1 MEYVVHP
8 SIQRRR
14 AGFTLIE
21 LLVVIA
27 IIAVLIALLL
37 PAVQQAREAARR
49 MQCKNNLKQ
58 LTLATHNYHDVY
70 LAFPPSSTG
79 GGAGAH
85 GIWIRMTPFYEQGNL
100 YDQYNFDVGYGP
112 NSAVVRPTR
121 LSVLLCPSGTVEK
134 TLSTA
139 ANEIDVQTTHYYGNP
154 GPIGVNGYSTG
165 TDGVTSQNRSTS
177 YRRDTS
183 RENLST
189 FGELA
194 QDGLFQLRGEL
205 GFGDITDGTSNTIC
219 HGEISWNDY
228 PFYRAWHRGLD
239 WFSGAVLLST
249 KNHKY
254 PINIGKKNPAF
265 AMQFNNGGYGSEH
278 PGGAHFSFA
287 DGSVHFIAESISIP
301 LYLALAS
308 RNGREPVQAP

>member
-1 MEYVVHP
+1 V
-8 SIQRRR
+8 RRR

-58 LTLATHNYHDVY
+58 LTLATHNYHDVFS
-70 LAFPPSSTG
+70 AFPPSSTG

-85 GIWIRMTPFYEQGNL
+85 GIWIRMASFYEQGNL
-100 YDQYNFDVGYGP
+100 FDRYNFNVGYGA
-112 NSAVVRPTR
+112 NSALVRPYR

-134 TLSTA
+134 TLSTN

-154 GPIGVNGYSTG
+154 GPIGVNGYVLKGNTAPNAG
-165 TDGVTSQNRSTS
+165 QN
-177 YRRDTS
+177 YGRDTS
-183 RENLST
+183 RENLGT
-189 FGELA
+189 FGEVGK
-194 QDGLFQLRGEL
+194 DGLFQLRGDL

-219 HGEISWNDY
+219 HGEISWNGY
-228 PFYRAWHRGLD
+228 KNYRAWHRGLD

-254 PINIGKKNPAF
+254 PINIGKKNPTF
-265 AMQFNNGGYGSEH
+265 TMQFNDGGYGSEH
-278 PGGAHFSFA
+278 PGGANFSFA
-287 DGSVHFIAESISIP
+287 DGSVHFLSESISIP

-308 RNGREPVQAP
+308 RNGHEPVQTP